1 MSRAKSNTAD
11 LLVDVAEKH
20 FAERGYEASSLNDI
34 AAEVGI
40 RTPSLYSHFKNKQ
53 ALYEAVFQRRLS
65 PLFALF
71 EDRGVFPDNSGQ
83 ARELFR
89 DVMEQLLR
97 HPNLAR
103 LMQYAVLAGG
113 DSLEVLMNQVYR
125 PLFAMVEVSIAAL
138 PEAERRQRRLLF
150 AEFHSM
156 IFGFFTF
163 GPVYTE
169 LLGQHIEDAATAGDH
184 QQFLESLIVSV
195 GA

>member
-1 MSRAKSNTAD
+1 MARSKSNTAD
-11 LLVDVAEKH
+11 LLVDAAEKH
-20 FAERGYEASSLNDI
+20 FAERGYDASSLNDI

-53 ALYEAVFQRRLS
+53 ALYEAVFQRRLK
-65 PLFALF
+65 PLFTLF
-71 EDRGVFPDNSGQ
+71 EDHGVFPEDADQ

-89 DVMEQLLR
+89 EVMGQLLR

-113 DSLEVLMNQVYR
+113 DSVEVLMAQVYR
-125 PLFAMVEVSIAAL
+125 PLVKMLEASIADL
-138 PEAERRQRRLLF
+138 PEQQRRERRLLF

-169 LLGQHIEDAATAGDH
+169 LLGQSTEDEDVARDH
-184 QQFLESLIVSV
+184 LEFLESLIGSV
-195 GA
+195 GN